1 MRTRLFGG
9 QATRMGQC
17 VRVLTEPVRGVV
29 PEPGF
34 FSLSGLEQ
42 MRAYLQQRQPRTP
55 HARLLGYRVTQ
66 ATAGSVVVS
75 QPITPWFEIHEFV
88 DLTAPAEL
96 CIFATAMTVASPA
109 MALRPVTMSL
119 RYLRPCTV
127 HDESVIARGRV
138 LHAGSTFTTVEVL
151 IEDTL
156 GRGVAHATGCVVAEP
171 IEPSPPALAHSLDQ
185 TVDEPA
191 YTNPD
196 PPRRAVPAGVKS
208 TMLPLYG
215 NYLGL
220 QVVEASPSRSVSTM
234 AASEWFC
241 NPRREV
247 AAGILAAHSNL
258 TASLIIPRLTEPHQR
273 AVTFELATSF
283 LRPVPPDGRS
293 IVSTATLHARMND
306 LFVLDTETLDADGQ
320 QVMVGRGTL
329 LLRDRKT
336 PNAGRPAER
345 VLLTV
350 LFTDVVGSTE
360 AASQMGDARW
370 QQLLQEHHGLVR
382 RQIEL
387 HAGREVKTTG
397 DGFLATFESP
407 SRAVSCA
414 RAIRDAIGGLG
425 LHLRAGL
432 HTGECEVVAGDVAG
446 IAVHVASRVQS
457 AAQPGQILVSGTVRD
472 LVAGSGLHLVDRG
485 VHELKGLEG
494 TWALLSVE
502 E

>member
-1 MRTRLFGG
+1 V
-9 QATRMGQC
+9 Q
-17 VRVLTEPVRGVV
+17 VLTEPVRGVV
-29 PEPGF
+29 PEPSF
-34 FSLSGLEQ
+34 FTLSGLEQ
-42 MRAYLQQRQPRTP
+42 MQAYLQQRQPRTP

-66 ATAGSVVVS
+66 ATAGAVVVS
-75 QPITPWFEIHEFV
+75 QPIVPWFEIYDGLV

-96 CIFATAMTVASPA
+96 CIFATAMTVAA
-109 MALRPVTMSL
+109 AGTTLRPVTMSL

-127 HDESVIARGRV
+127 SDESVVARGRV
-138 LHAGSTFTTVEVL
+138 LHAGSSFTTVEVL

-156 GRGVAHATGCVVAEP
+156 GRGVAHATGSIVAEP
-171 IEPSPPALAHSLDQ
+171 IEPPPPALAHPLENRI
-185 TVDEPA
+185 DEAA
-191 YTNPD
+191 YSTPD
-196 PPRRAVPAGVKS
+196 PVRRPVPVHVES
-208 TMLPLYG
+208 TVLPSYG
-215 NYLGL
+215 TYLGM
-220 QVVEASPSRSVSTM
+220 QVVEVSPSRSVSTM

-241 NPRREV
+241 NPRREL
-247 AAGILAAHSNL
+247 AAGILAAHSTL
-258 TASLIIPRLTEPHQR
+258 TASLITARIPEPHQR
-273 AVTFELATSF
+273 AATFEQATSF
-283 LRPVPPDGRS
+283 LRPVPPDGRP

-306 LFVLDTETLDADGQ
+306 YFVIDTESVDADGQ

-329 LLRDRKT
+329 VLRDRKT
-336 PNAGRPAER
+336 PNTVRPAER

-360 AASQMGDARW
+360 AVSEMGDASW
-370 QQLLQEHHGLVR
+370 QQLLQEHHHLVR
-382 RQIEL
+382 RQIEV

-397 DGFLATFESP
+397 DGFLVTFESP

-414 RAIRDAIGGLG
+414 RAIRDNVAALG

-446 IAVHVASRVQS
+446 IAVHVASRVQG
-457 AAQPGQILVSGTVRD
+457 AAQPGQILVSSTVRD
-472 LVAGSGLHLVDRG
+472 LVAGSGLRLVDRG